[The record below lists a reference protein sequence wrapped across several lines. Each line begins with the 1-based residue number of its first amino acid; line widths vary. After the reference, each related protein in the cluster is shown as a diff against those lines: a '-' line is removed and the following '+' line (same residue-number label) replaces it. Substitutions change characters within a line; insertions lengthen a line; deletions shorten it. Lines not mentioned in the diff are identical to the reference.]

1 MGPSSYL
8 DEDEVSQ
15 GVNVPVVGEP
25 EEHGEHAGEDHASA
39 EEVPQVHPL
48 RNEAAH
54 EHPARVGEQVRVVQ
68 TPLQLLSLLDI
79 LAVDLSC
86 WHFKKKYKNVENV
99 GLFG

>member
-54 EHPARVGEQVRVVQ
+54 KHPARVGKQVRVVQ

-86 WHFKKKYKNVENV
+86 WHFKKNTKMLKMMAF
-99 GLFG
+99 FG